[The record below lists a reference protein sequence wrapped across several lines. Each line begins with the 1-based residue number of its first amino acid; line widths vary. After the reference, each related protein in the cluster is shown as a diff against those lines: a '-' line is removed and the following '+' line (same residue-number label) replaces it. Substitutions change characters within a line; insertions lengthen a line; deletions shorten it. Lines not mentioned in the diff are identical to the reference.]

1 MFQITGLKLSNVIKQ
16 ILLFP
21 RRAIV
26 STLSTAVESC
36 LFPIP
41 KLTVLTDATTQ
52 KICLRKYA
60 AQESKIEVGVAVS
73 FAYLMFWVLCGWFTH
88 KLLLDSFEQNYI
100 EWVYVYNITVT
111 SIFSLKF
118 V

>member
-1 MFQITGLKLSNVIKQ
+1 MFQITGLTLSNVIKQ

-21 RRAIV
+21 HRAIV

-73 FAYLMFWVLCGWFTH
+73 FAYLMFWVLCGWNGWFTR

-100 EWVYVYNITVT
+100 D
-111 SIFSLKF
+111 FG
-118 V
+118 